1 MSAPV
6 IVIDGVVVP
15 AAQAT
20 ISVLDRGLL
29 LGDGCFEV
37 LRTWGGVAVD
47 LEAHLDR
54 LLDTA
59 AYLALQGVERGALTA
74 AVARA
79 LAAGGEGG
87 EGGEQGAS
95 PEHRIRIV
103 VTRGPGSLAA
113 PLASL
118 GPGRTIVIV
127 EPLGPQPTRL
137 SLATVD
143 APVLARGHG
152 RKTLAYLDHV
162 LARELA
168 RAAGADE
175 ALRLDARGDIA
186 EGATCNVFA
195 VLAGVVATPATE
207 AGILPGIVRARVLEV
222 CDMLALPTRVGPLSP
237 RELVDAD
244 EVFVT
249 SSLRGV
255 VAVTCLDGTPRTTG
269 PVCAAIGHAYARR
282 MTSRQ

>member
-1 MSAPV
+1 M
-6 IVIDGVVVP
+6 IVIDGTVVP

-59 AYLALQGVERGALTA
+59 AYLALQGVERAALTA

-79 LAAGGEGG
+79 LAAAGEGG
-87 EGGEQGAS
+87 GS
-95 PEHRIRIV
+95 LEHRIRIV

-127 EPLGPQPTRL
+127 EPLGPQPASL

-143 APVLARGHG
+143 APVVGRGYG

-168 RAAGADE
+168 RVAGADE
-175 ALRLDARGDIA
+175 AIRLDARGDVA

-195 VLAGVVATPATE
+195 VLAGVVVTPATE

-222 CDMLALPTRVGPLSP
+222 CDLLALPTRVGPLAP
-237 RELVDAD
+237 RELVNAD

-255 VAVTCLDGTPRTTG
+255 VAVTCLDGTPRRAG
-269 PVCAAIGHAYARR
+269 PVCASIGHAYARR
-282 MTSRQ
+282 MTSRH

>member
-1 MSAPV
+1 M
-6 IVIDGVVVP
+6 IVIDGVIVP

-37 LRTWGGVAVD
+37 LRTWGGVPVD

-59 AYLALQGVERGALTA
+59 AYLALQGVERAALTA

-79 LAAGGEGG
+79 LAAGAGG
-87 EGGEQGAS
+87 GA

-143 APVLARGHG
+143 APVLGRGHG

-175 ALRLDARGDIA
+175 ALRLDADGGVA

-195 VLAGVVATPATE
+195 VRAGEVVTPATE
-207 AGILPGIVRARVLEV
+207 AGILPGIVRARVLDV
-222 CDMLALPTRVGPLSP
+222 CDFLALPTRVGPLAP
-237 RELVDAD
+237 RELVEAD

-255 VAVTCLDGTPRTTG
+255 VAVSCLDGTPRTTG